1 MDRKTEQYQIGAY
14 LFDVREQVLHWN
26 NEKQKLTNKE
36 SELLAILAL
45 HKNRLV
51 ERKNILRDLWGNVD
65 EFSRKSMDV
74 FISRLRKYL
83 NRDPRISIQNIH
95 SKGFILSDESSN
107 I

>member
-83 NRDPRISIQNIH
+83 NRAPRISIQNIH